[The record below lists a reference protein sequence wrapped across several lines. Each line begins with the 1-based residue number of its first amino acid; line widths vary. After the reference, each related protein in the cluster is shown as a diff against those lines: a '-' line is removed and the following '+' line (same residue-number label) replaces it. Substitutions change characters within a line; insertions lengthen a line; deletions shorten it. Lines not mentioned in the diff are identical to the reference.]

1 MNTRW
6 RFFARNDNAGTS
18 VLLKIA
24 GHRIEPGDVEAHLA
38 SLPRVRQAAVV
49 TVYRDGRAESLHAF
63 VVLAGDVGGSALEI
77 GAGIKKELSAL
88 IPTYML
94 PRKVHV
100 LEQLPLTPNG
110 MTDRCSLDARLQSTD
125 S

>member
-1 MNTRW
+1 
-6 RFFARNDNAGTS
+6 
-18 VLLKIA
+18 V
-24 GHRIEPGDVEAHLA
+24 HLA

-49 TVYRDGRAESLHAF
+49 AECRDGHAESLHAF
-63 VVLAGDVGGSALEI
+63 VVLAGDAAMRGCGDAEQPGHPERAERVEGSAPSRSALEI
-77 GAGIKKELSAL
+77 GASIRKELAAQ

-110 MTDRCSLDARLQSTD
+110 KTDRRALAARVQAPSA
-125 S
+125 